1 MDSSFKELFQAA
13 KDKII
18 QSRNSHVK
26 IISHIDADGITSA
39 SILSLGLDRLGI
51 NHDVHF
57 TSLDGIPS
65 CELGDL
71 TIFLD
76 MGSGQIDYLL
86 SEHSDKNIIILD
98 HHQGDYPK
106 TPFLEINPN
115 KFGYSG
121 SEEVSGSGLSY
132 LLSLELDNKNKD
144 LSSLAIVGAVGDM
157 QGSWGGLK
165 GLNRDIL
172 LDSIETG
179 MVKAQED
186 LLLYGRSTRP
196 IYKALQYFSDPP
208 IPGVTGS
215 DSNAMAMLNSL
226 GIPCYEGDW
235 RTVSDMTSDEKR
247 KLATEIIRKTIMAVP
262 QEYISY
268 IPQMIVGES
277 YSLLKE
283 EERSPLKDASEFATC
298 LNACGKN
305 GRPEVGYY
313 VCKGNRGIYFDI
325 LLGLLR
331 KHRQNI
337 AKSMNIVESRG
348 VTIKDKFQYFDGSG
362 INDRI
367 IGTVASLVLGNQDT
381 DPFLPIVAFTPMPN
395 DPNLYKIS
403 ARCSRLLV
411 LKGLNLGKEIK
422 KSAESV
428 GGKGGGHPPACGA
441 FVPIEKLT
449 EFLNIF
455 EENVAACI

>member
-1 MDSSFKELFQAA
+1 ED
-13 KDKII
+13 KD
-18 QSRNSHVK
+18 
-26 IISHIDADGITSA
+26 
-39 SILSLGLDRLGI
+39 
-51 NHDVHF
+51 
-57 TSLDGIPS
+57 
-65 CELGDL
+65 
-71 TIFLD
+71 
-76 MGSGQIDYLL
+76 
-86 SEHSDKNIIILD
+86 IIIID

-106 TPFLEINPN
+106 SPFLEVNPN

-132 LLSLELDNKNKD
+132 LLSLELDNNNKD
-144 LSSLAIVGAVGDM
+144 LSSIAIVGAVGDM

-172 LDSIETG
+172 LDSIERG
-179 MVKAQED
+179 LVKAQED

-196 IYKALQYFSDPP
+196 IYKSLQYFSDPP
-208 IPGVTGS
+208 IPGITGS
-215 DSNAMAMLNSL
+215 DSNAMALLNSL
-226 GIPCYEGDW
+226 GIPCYEDDW
-235 RTVSDMTSDEKR
+235 RTVSDMTSDEKK

-262 QEYISY
+262 QEYVCY
-268 IPQMIVGES
+268 IPQMIMGES

-283 EERSPLKDASEFATC
+283 EERSPLRDAAEFATC

-325 LLGLLR
+325 MLGLLR

-337 AKSMNIVESRG
+337 ARSINIVESRG
-348 VTIKDKFQYFDGSG
+348 IIVKDKFQYFDGSG
-362 INDRI
+362 INDTI

-381 DPFLPIVAFTPMPN
+381 DPFLPIVAFTNIVN
-395 DPNLYKIS
+395 DPNIYKIS
-403 ARCSRLLV
+403 ARCSKLLV

-441 FVPIEKLT
+441 YVPIDKLT

-455 EENVAACI
+455 EENVATCI

>member
-1 MDSSFKELFQAA
+1 MDSGFKELFMEG
-13 KDKII
+13 KNKIL
-18 QSRNSHVK
+18 QSKNSHIK
-26 IISHIDADGITSA
+26 LISHIDADGISSA
-39 SILSLGLDRLGI
+39 AIMSLALDRLGI

-65 CELGDL
+65 LELGDL

-86 SEHSDKNIIILD
+86 AEHNDKEIIIVD
-98 HHQGDYPK
+98 HHQGDYPES
-106 TPFLEINPN
+106 PFLEINPN

-132 LLSLELDNKNKD
+132 LLSLELDSNNKD
-144 LSSLAIVGAVGDM
+144 LSSIAIVGAVGDM

-179 MVKAQED
+179 LVKAQED

-196 IYKALQYFSDPP
+196 IYKSLQYFSDPP
-208 IPGVTGS
+208 IPGITGS
-215 DSNAMAMLNSL
+215 DSNAMALLNSL
-226 GIPCYEGDW
+226 GIPCYEGYW
-235 RTVSDMTSDEKR
+235 RTVSDMTSDEKK

-262 QEYISY
+262 QEYVCY
-268 IPQMIVGES
+268 IPQMIMGES

-283 EERSPLKDASEFATC
+283 EERSPLRDAAEFATC

-337 AKSMNIVESRG
+337 ARSINIVESRG
-348 VTIKDKFQYFDGSG
+348 VTIKEKFQYFDGSG
-362 INDRI
+362 INDTI

-381 DPFLPIVAFTPMPN
+381 DPFLPILAFTNMTN
-395 DPNLYKIS
+395 DPNIYKIS
-403 ARCSRLLV
+403 ARCSKLLV

-422 KSAESV
+422 KSAEAV

-441 FVPIEKLT
+441 YVPIDKLT

-455 EENVAACI
+455 EENVATCI

>member
-331 KHRQNI
+331 KHR
-337 AKSMNIVESRG
+337 
-348 VTIKDKFQYFDGSG
+348 
-362 INDRI
+362 
-367 IGTVASLVLGNQDT
+367 
-381 DPFLPIVAFTPMPN
+381 
-395 DPNLYKIS
+395 
-403 ARCSRLLV
+403 
-411 LKGLNLGKEIK
+411 
-422 KSAESV
+422 
-428 GGKGGGHPPACGA
+428 
-441 FVPIEKLT
+441 
-449 EFLNIF
+449 
-455 EENVAACI
+455 